1 MNAEPGPGEFDSVVN
16 ALRMVMREQ
25 EENLREIDRMSEV
38 SFRLWLNSVAERLAK
53 AAGVSLARI
62 HAYFG
67 DLTTILTNARST
79 LRRSYHDEYRR
90 ARRVPPAPAG

>member
-1 MNAEPGPGEFDSVVN
+1 MNAAPEPGEFDSIVN
-16 ALRMVMREQ
+16 ALRVVMREQ

-38 SFRLWLNSVAERLAK
+38 SFRLWLNSVAGRIAK
-53 AAGVSLARI
+53 AAGVSLARM
-62 HAYFG
+62 HAYLG

-90 ARRVPPAPAG
+90 ARRVPPTSAG